1 MKNIDAHIQEIFA
14 QSKSEGEIRI
24 KMENLTSIIDFAKR
38 NEAENGTAKNQ
49 ADQKDQRQM
58 ADQKLD
64 AKASHPRIVSPGP
77 NARRE
82 TNHN

>member
-38 NEAENGTAKNQ
+38 NEAEVQGYANMKFIITYTISL
-49 ADQKDQRQM
+49 R
-58 ADQKLD
+58 
-64 AKASHPRIVSPGP
+64 RITVKF
-77 NARRE
+77 
-82 TNHN
+82 